1 MNKAFKSSANL
12 SSEEKR
18 EFLAKLLQKKGGTSN
33 SFPLSFAQ
41 ERLWFLDQLAP
52 ANPFYNVFTALRLEG
67 SLQIS
72 ALEQSF
78 NLLLQRHESL
88 RTTFLSFDGAPLQV
102 ILPSLR
108 TTLPVIDL
116 QEVAA
121 PLQQQLVE
129 QLATQEAR
137 RPFQLDQGPLLRV
150 VLLRLAAQT
159 HVLLLTLHHIISD
172 GWSMQI
178 LWRELGI
185 IYAALTSGRSWH
197 LPPLPIQYAD
207 FAVWQRQ
214 RLERGELQAELAYWT
229 QQLAGMPQ
237 LLPLPTDHPRPA
249 IQTFQGAL
257 LNHALPGSLTQ
268 GLKTLS
274 QQHDMTL
281 FMTLLAG
288 FVILLARYTGQQ
300 DIVVGMPI
308 ANRTR
313 SELEGLIGFFVNTL
327 VLRTDLSGDPSLR
340 EVLGRVREVALA
352 AYSHQDMPF
361 EKLVETLQPTRDMSH
376 NPLVQVMIQLLSV
389 PIHPHKLADL
399 HSSVLLVE
407 KGTTQFDL
415 SLDIVEEAGELAIWA
430 EYSTDLFEAT
440 TIERMLK
447 HYQRVLDLLVQQP
460 EQRLS
465 AFSLLD
471 EQEIERQL
479 VIWNATRQDYP
490 HDSPLHQLVEQQVER
505 TPEAVAVVYEDEHL
519 TYQQLNRY
527 ANQLA
532 HLLRSWGVGPEVRV
546 GLCLQRSLEL
556 VVAILGVLKA
566 GGAYVPLEPSY
577 PKERLA
583 FLMADSQVAVV
594 LTQQGLQERLPEGQV
609 PVHMWEN
616 LSAQLLEQPQ
626 DNLQVGVNQDNL
638 AYVIYT
644 SGSTGRPK
652 GVMVSHRASVNHNY
666 AVARTY
672 GMLAT
677 DRVLQFAS
685 LGFDVAIEELF
696 ASWLSGATVV
706 LQTGESSLLGLGLTE
721 QIAREGLSVLNLPAS
736 YWHEWVHSLVQAN
749 ALLPTSI
756 RLMIVGSEKVLPE
769 RVVEWEQLASPH
781 MQWMSAYGTTE
792 TTVTSLLYELQHG
805 VETTL
810 THPRVPLGRPI
821 ANSELYLL
829 DTYCQPVPIGVTGE
843 LYIGGVCLARGYC
856 NRPDL
861 TAERFLPHPFSAQ
874 PGQRLYRTG
883 DLARYLPDGTV
894 EFLGR
899 ADDQVKLRGF
909 RIEPGEIEAILR
921 QHPAVREASVLVKE
935 DIANTKHLVAYVT
948 YFDQH
953 CSSSDLS
960 QEADLQAERIS
971 QWQAIHNHEIFNQ
984 ISLDQDPKFNISG
997 WNSSYTGLPIPK
1009 EEMREWLDST
1019 DEQILSLKPERILE
1033 IGCGTGLLLFR
1044 VAPHCTKYWGTDFSK
1059 TALQH
1064 IQKVMG
1070 EQGESLSQVLLF
1082 EGEAD
1087 NFAGMETGAFDAVVI
1102 NSVIQYFPDID
1113 YLLRVLEG
1121 AVNVVQ
1127 PGGFIFVGD
1136 VRSLPL
1142 LQAFHA
1148 SVQLHR
1154 APQSLS
1160 LEELR
1165 QQVQKQ
1171 VFQEP
1176 ELVIDPNFFLALKQH
1191 LPQIGHVEIRL
1202 KRGHHHNEIT
1212 KFRYDVILHVGPPP
1226 SPSTSVSWLNWQEQ
1240 GLTLASVRQFLME
1253 AAPEVLCVTRIPN
1266 ARTLADILKFKV
1278 LMTDEETKTIS
1289 DLQQMLQH
1297 SLLVGIDPEDMWALS
1312 KELPYTVDLCWS
1324 DSDTD
1329 GNFDAIFSRSM
1340 MHQVLG
1346 AKRMVPLFTK
1356 ELTRPKN
1363 WKDYAND
1370 PLRAMFGR
1378 NLVARLRAFLQK
1390 QLPEYMIPA
1399 TFILLE
1405 AMPLTAGKKV
1415 DRQAL
1420 PLSESRRLD
1429 LRTSYAAPRTPV
1441 EEILAKIWTDTLGV
1455 DRIGIHDNFFEIG
1468 GDSIISIQI
1477 IARANQAGL
1486 GLTLKQMF
1494 QYQTIASLATQVTT
1508 SRADRAE
1515 QGIVTGPVILT
1526 PIQCWFFEQKLPE
1539 LHHYNQAMMLKTP
1552 ANVDY
1557 RLLMKAVELL
1567 VAHHDAL
1574 RLRFVQSESNWQ
1586 QSIAGLDEQVPFSF
1600 VDLSSIPAEKLSS
1613 TLEAMTAQFQTS
1625 LNLAAGPLFRAVFF
1639 HLGSDTS
1646 GRLLL
1651 IIHHLAVDGVSWRIL
1666 LEDLQNAHVQ
1676 LSQSTAAQLP
1686 AKTTSFQQWAKQLA
1700 EYAQSETVCNELAH
1714 WLTVSQAYMHPLPR
1728 DRSEGLNTEASA
1740 GTVVVTL
1747 TPEETQALLQE
1758 VPSAYHTR
1766 IDEVLLTALLQAI
1779 TQWPGKNSLL
1789 LDLEGHGREDVIGDV
1804 DVSRKI
1810 GWFTT
1815 IFPVLLELRE
1825 AREPGEI
1832 LKSVKEQLRCIPKRG
1847 IGYGLLRYL
1856 KRHPF
1861 IMEKLPQP
1869 EICFNYLGQ
1878 FDQSLAAPSLFKPT
1892 DEPLGALR
1900 SRRGLRSHLLEI
1912 SGSII
1917 SSQLCIEWEYSETVH
1932 TRSTVEMVAK
1942 LFIDSIRTLIK
1953 HCQLPEAGGYT
1964 PSDFPLADLDQQ
1976 KLDL

>member
-583 FLMADSQVAVV
+583 FLMADSQVALV
-594 LTQQGLQERLPEGQV
+594 LTQRGVHERVPQGRV
-609 PVHMWEN
+609 PV
-616 LSAQLLEQPQ
+616 QVLEELVVELMQQREDNPQ
-626 DNLQVGVNQDNL
+626 TAVSQDNL
-638 AYVIYT
+638 AYMIYT
-644 SGSTGRPK
+644 SGSTGHPK
-652 GVMVSHRASVNHNY
+652 GVMVSHRAICNHMVWMQS
-666 AVARTY
+666 AFS
-672 GMLAT
+672 LSET
-677 DRVLQFAS
+677 DRILQKTPFSFDASIWEFFAP
-685 LGFDVAIEELF
+685 LLAGACLIMARPEAHYDCKYLVDTVASYGVTI
-696 ASWLSGATVV
+696 
-706 LQTGESSLLGLGLTE
+706 LQLVPSLLQAILKEPKVEACISLRCVCCGGETLPVELQERFFPRLTADLCNLYGPTE
-721 QIAREGLSVLNLPAS
+721 ATIDTTWWICKPREG
-736 YWHEWVHSLVQAN
+736 
-749 ALLPTSI
+749 
-756 RLMIVGSEKVLPE
+756 RL
-769 RVVEWEQLASPH
+769 
-781 MQWMSAYGTTE
+781 
-792 TTVTSLLYELQHG
+792 
-805 VETTL
+805 
-810 THPRVPLGRPI
+810 RVPLGRPI
-821 ANSELYLL
+821 ANTELYLL
-829 DTYCQPVPIGVTGE
+829 DAYLQPVPFGVTGE

-856 NRPDL
+856 NQPDL
-861 TAERFLPHPFSAQ
+861 TAERFLPHPFSSQ
-874 PGQRLYRTG
+874 PGMRLYRTG
-883 DLARYLPDGTV
+883 DLACYLPDGTV

-899 ADDQVKLRGF
+899 TDYQVKLRGF
-909 RIEPGEIEAILR
+909 RIEPGEIEVTLC
-921 QHPAVREASVLVKE
+921 QHPLVRESLVLIQE
-935 DIANTKHLVAYVT
+935 DRHAEKRLVAY
-948 YFDQH
+948 
-953 CSSSDLS
+953 
-960 QEADLQAERIS
+960 
-971 QWQAIHNHEIFNQ
+971 
-984 ISLDQDPKFNISG
+984 
-997 WNSSYTGLPIPK
+997 
-1009 EEMREWLDST
+1009 
-1019 DEQILSLKPERILE
+1019 ILLHP
-1033 IGCGTGLLLFR
+1033 
-1044 VAPHCTKYWGTDFSK
+1044 
-1059 TALQH
+1059 
-1064 IQKVMG
+1064 
-1070 EQGESLSQVLLF
+1070 
-1082 EGEAD
+1082 
-1087 NFAGMETGAFDAVVI
+1087 
-1102 NSVIQYFPDID
+1102 
-1113 YLLRVLEG
+1113 
-1121 AVNVVQ
+1121 Q
-1127 PGGFIFVGD
+1127 PYED
-1136 VRSLPL
+1136 
-1142 LQAFHA
+1142 
-1148 SVQLHR
+1148 
-1154 APQSLS
+1154 APQSLQQK
-1160 LEELR
+1160 LR
-1165 QQVQKQ
+1165 S
-1171 VFQEP
+1171 
-1176 ELVIDPNFFLALKQH
+1176 FLR
-1191 LPQIGHVEIRL
+1191 ER
-1202 KRGHHHNEIT
+1202 
-1212 KFRYDVILHVGPPP
+1212 
-1226 SPSTSVSWLNWQEQ
+1226 
-1240 GLTLASVRQFLME
+1240 
-1253 AAPEVLCVTRIPN
+1253 
-1266 ARTLADILKFKV
+1266 
-1278 LMTDEETKTIS
+1278 
-1289 DLQQMLQH
+1289 
-1297 SLLVGIDPEDMWALS
+1297 
-1312 KELPYTVDLCWS
+1312 
-1324 DSDTD
+1324 
-1329 GNFDAIFSRSM
+1329 
-1340 MHQVLG
+1340 
-1346 AKRMVPLFTK
+1346 
-1356 ELTRPKN
+1356 
-1363 WKDYAND
+1363 
-1370 PLRAMFGR
+1370 
-1378 NLVARLRAFLQK
+1378 
-1390 QLPEYMIPA
+1390 LPEYMTPWA
-1399 TFILLE
+1399 FVILE
-1405 AMPLTAGKKV
+1405 DWPLTSHGKI
-1415 DRQAL
+1415 DRHAL
-1420 PLSESRRLD
+1420 PLSEPMLPD
-1429 LRTSYAAPRTPV
+1429 TGETYVPARTAI
-1441 EEILAKIWTDTLGV
+1441 EQEIATVWKRQLGV
-1455 DRIGIHDNFFEIG
+1455 EAIGIHDNFFDLG
-1468 GDSIISIQI
+1468 GHS
-1477 IARANQAGL
+1477 
-1486 GLTLKQMF
+1486 
-1494 QYQTIASLATQVTT
+1494 
-1508 SRADRAE
+1508 
-1515 QGIVTGPVILT
+1515 
-1526 PIQCWFFEQKLPE
+1526 
-1539 LHHYNQAMMLKTP
+1539 
-1552 ANVDY
+1552 
-1557 RLLMKAVELL
+1557 
-1567 VAHHDAL
+1567 
-1574 RLRFVQSESNWQ
+1574 
-1586 QSIAGLDEQVPFSF
+1586 
-1600 VDLSSIPAEKLSS
+1600 
-1613 TLEAMTAQFQTS
+1613 
-1625 LNLAAGPLFRAVFF
+1625 
-1639 HLGSDTS
+1639 
-1646 GRLLL
+1646 LLL
-1651 IIHHLAVDGVSWRIL
+1651 
-1666 LEDLQNAHVQ
+1666 
-1676 LSQSTAAQLP
+1676 AQ
-1686 AKTTSFQQWAKQLA
+1686 
-1700 EYAQSETVCNELAH
+1700 VCNELQKLFKKDISVLDMFKYPTISSLAKY
-1714 WLTVSQAYMHPLPR
+1714 VSQ
-1728 DRSEGLNTEASA
+1728 EQ
-1740 GTVVVTL
+1740 
-1747 TPEETQALLQE
+1747 TQFPSLQHRYERAERRRALLQ
-1758 VPSAYHTR
+1758 
-1766 IDEVLLTALLQAI
+1766 Q
-1779 TQWPGKNSLL
+1779 
-1789 LDLEGHGREDVIGDV
+1789 
-1804 DVSRKI
+1804 
-1810 GWFTT
+1810 
-1815 IFPVLLELRE
+1815 
-1825 AREPGEI
+1825 
-1832 LKSVKEQLRCIPKRG
+1832 
-1847 IGYGLLRYL
+1847 
-1856 KRHPF
+1856 
-1861 IMEKLPQP
+1861 
-1869 EICFNYLGQ
+1869 
-1878 FDQSLAAPSLFKPT
+1878 QSLY
-1892 DEPLGALR
+1892 R
-1900 SRRGLRSHLLEI
+1900 SDQGMNERRVKYE
-1912 SGSII
+1912 
-1917 SSQLCIEWEYSETVH
+1917 
-1932 TRSTVEMVAK
+1932 
-1942 LFIDSIRTLIK
+1942 
-1953 HCQLPEAGGYT
+1953 
-1964 PSDFPLADLDQQ
+1964 
-1976 KLDL
+1976 